1 MTTIFIKI
9 GTQKHARETQRED
22 DRPSTCQEERALK
35 KPDDPII

>member
-9 GTQKHARETQRED
+9 GTQKNAREIQIED
-22 DRPSTCQEERALK
+22 GWPSTCQEERVLA